1 MTALLSIIVLVFI
14 LVAIW
19 QMVKIFDLTQG
30 KTAESNNQV
39 ANDQDNKINGYLM
52 LGFLIFIY
60 VITIM
65 CFVMF
70 GDFPLMSNSASEH
83 GPGIDNLM
91 IISMIVIFFVQTVTQ
106 FLLHYFAFKYR
117 GEKGKKALF
126 YADNNKLEAIWTII
140 PVIVLAGLIIQGL
153 FTWTTIMNVST
164 ENDPLVVELY
174 AQQFNWKARY
184 GGEDNTL
191 GEANVRLIDIN
202 RANILGLNESDPNA
216 QDDVITTE
224 LHLPVGRP
232 VLFKMR
238 SQDVL
243 HSAYMPH
250 FRAQMNC
257 VPGMITQ
264 FGFTPTVTTFDM
276 RETPEMLDKVQNINE
291 IRIEKSKALVAKG
304 EEGLERYEFD
314 YLLLCNK
321 ICGKSHYNMQMK
333 IIVETQEEYDAWMK
347 TQKEFKDSLIDD
359 EPVMDEPASD
369 DSIKNE
375 NELAQEEMGLA
386 NDTIIEDEAASN

>member
-1 MTALLSIIVLVFI
+1 MTALLTIIVLVFI

-19 QMVKIFDLTQG
+19 QMVKIFDLAQA
-30 KTAESNNQV
+30 KNQNDETAGV
-39 ANDQDNKINGYLM
+39 ATDKDNTINGYLM
-52 LGFLIFIY
+52 MGFLAFIY
-60 VITIM
+60 IITIV
-65 CFVMF
+65 CFVKY
-70 GDFPLMSNSASEH
+70 GDLPLMSNSASAH
-83 GPGIDNLM
+83 GPTIDNLM
-91 IISMIVIFFVQTVTQ
+91 IITMVVIFTVQTITQ
-106 FLLHYFAFKYR
+106 FLLHYFAFKYK

-126 YADNNKLEAIWTII
+126 FADNNKLEAVWTII
-140 PVIVLAGLIIQGL
+140 PVIVLAGLIIYGL
-153 FTWTTIMNVST
+153 NSWINIMGVDESD
-164 ENDPLVVELY
+164 DPLIVELY

-184 GGEDNTL
+184 GGADNTL
-191 GEANVRLIDIN
+191 GLANVRLIDID
-202 RANILGLNESDPNA
+202 RANILGLDESDPNA

-264 FGFTPTVTTFDM
+264 FGFTPTVTTVDM
-276 RETPEMLDKVQNINE
+276 RETQQMQDKVLRINK
-291 IRIEKSKALVAKG
+291 IRVEKSKKLVAKG
-304 EEGLERYEFD
+304 EDALERYEFD

-333 IIVETQEEYDAWMK
+333 IVVETQEEYNAWMK
-347 TQKEFKDSLIDD
+347 EQKKFKNSLL
-359 EPVMDEPASD
+359 
-369 DSIKNE
+369 KN
-375 NELAQEEMGLA
+375 N
-386 NDTIIEDEAASN
+386 